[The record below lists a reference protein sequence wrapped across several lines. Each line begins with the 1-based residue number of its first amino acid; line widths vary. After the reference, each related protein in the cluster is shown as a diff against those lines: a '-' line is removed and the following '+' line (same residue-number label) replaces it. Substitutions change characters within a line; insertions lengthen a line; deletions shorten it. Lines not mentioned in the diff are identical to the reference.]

1 MRASQVQASE
11 TFPRKWPCRLQKAR
25 HTIAS
30 VRVDI
35 GVAATKAGSSTAMK
49 ALLSRAQLGKMEHLS
64 MRQSAP
70 AGVISQSRINEC
82 EGQFTIA
89 HLIEPVLW
97 GD

>member
-1 MRASQVQASE
+1 
-11 TFPRKWPCRLQKAR
+11 
-25 HTIAS
+25 
-30 VRVDI
+30 
-35 GVAATKAGSSTAMK
+35 MK

-97 GD
+97 GDWNRAILSGIRSVVCSRCWVSHWTHGPPKSAR